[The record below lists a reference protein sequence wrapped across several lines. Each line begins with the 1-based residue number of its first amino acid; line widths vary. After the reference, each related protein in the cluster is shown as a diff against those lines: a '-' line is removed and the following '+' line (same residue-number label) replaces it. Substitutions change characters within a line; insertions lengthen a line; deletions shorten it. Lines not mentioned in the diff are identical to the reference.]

1 MASFGNLTNTK
12 CSMYTNDGISC
23 GKQTETEVIF
33 GGRSCH
39 AYLACTYFSI
49 LITYMPTLHCTGTEW
64 GYSCQYNKYS
74 KTPIYRSQFLPPNRA

>member
-12 CSMYTNDGISC
+12 CSMYTNDGIRC

-49 LITYMPTLHCTGTEW
+49 LITYMPTLHYLTLYWDREGILL
-64 GYSCQYNKYS
+64 S
-74 KTPIYRSQFLPPNRA
+74 I